1 MYEFF
6 ILSIVWFMRDK
17 SMKEIRISSSRDLE
31 SLRELTLGRMRTAGY
46 ELLDIDENMD
56 NAVNIKVESFDEYM
70 KLLNKARAKFVFCY
84 KHNGIV
90 DEEQNKYIDMYS
102 SIGGVLTVVRICF
115 VDINKKERSRDSFEK
130 VQREDCRGK

>member
-6 ILSIVWFMRDK
+6 ILSIVWFIGDK

-31 SLRELTLGRMRTAGY
+31 SLKELTLGRMRTAGY
-46 ELLDIDENMD
+46 ELLDIDESMD
-56 NAVNIKVESFDEYM
+56 NAVNIKVDSFDEYM
-70 KLLNKARAKFVFCY
+70 KLLNKARTKFVFCY

-90 DEEQNKYIDMYS
+90 DEEQDKYIDMYA

-115 VDINKKERSRDSFEK
+115 VDINKKERSRDNFEK
-130 VQREDCRGK
+130 VQRENCRGK